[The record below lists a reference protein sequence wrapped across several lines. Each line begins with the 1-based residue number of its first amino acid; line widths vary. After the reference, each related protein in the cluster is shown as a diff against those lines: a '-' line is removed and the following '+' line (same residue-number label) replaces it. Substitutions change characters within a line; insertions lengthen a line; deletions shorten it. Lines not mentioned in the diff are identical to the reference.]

1 MAQKLQSKDKQIHRE
16 AHRETMCI
24 DVHRESL
31 TNIQIE
37 NHKKKST
44 SETQINL
51 EMDTETQT
59 DIKRGKQRKRR

>member
-1 MAQKLQSKDKQIHRE
+1 MAQKLQSKDKQI
-16 AHRETMCI
+16 HRETMCI

-59 DIKRGKQRKRR
+59 DIIQRGKQRKRR